1 MQFFI
6 VSFFLIAMLLACN
19 PKSNGTATDT
29 AATDNTPIEKITV
42 KLGFHEKID
51 LDKETY
57 TVYFRNL
64 TAKEYKF
71 TLSDTDKAE
80 IAKMARQCGLAQ
92 LKDSTHVEDK
102 CQMFPKVMT
111 EFSYYAGGHKVKVIV
126 DEFCDEHPLFKRQ
139 QAEKIQNFLT
149 FIHKMVR
156 IKPEVATAAQ
166 TDITYH

>member
-6 VSFFLIAMLLACN
+6 VSVLLIAMLFACN

-29 AATDNTPIEKITV
+29 TANKTPIEKITV

-57 TVYFRNL
+57 TVYFRDL

-71 TLSDTDKAE
+71 RLSDTDKTE
-80 IAKMARQCGLAQ
+80 IANMAQQCGLGQ
-92 LKDSTHVEDK
+92 LKDSIAVKDN
-102 CQMFPKVMT
+102 CRMFPKVMT
-111 EFSYYAGGHKVKVIV
+111 EFSYYAGGNKVKVII
-126 DEFCDEHPLFKRQ
+126 DEFCDEHPLFKR
-139 QAEKIQNFLT
+139 ELPKNILTFLT
-149 FIHKMVR
+149 FLHKKIR

-166 TDITYH
+166 TDIIYQ